1 MEQVKRLI
9 DEATRHVGRA
19 MEALKE
25 ASLRAEMLE
34 RDKKRPK
41 S

>member
-9 DEATRHVGRA
+9 VGRA